1 MRCVTLGKILGT
13 RVDKKCARLDK
24 KSREG
29 EKVRVWA
36 KKVRDWH
43 QPQGEDA
50 YHSQFLLFHLD
61 SLVGCP
67 VSTES

>member
-1 MRCVTLGKILGT
+1 MCQIGQ
-13 RVDKKCARLDK
+13 

-50 YHSQFLLFHLD
+50 SHSQFLLFHLD